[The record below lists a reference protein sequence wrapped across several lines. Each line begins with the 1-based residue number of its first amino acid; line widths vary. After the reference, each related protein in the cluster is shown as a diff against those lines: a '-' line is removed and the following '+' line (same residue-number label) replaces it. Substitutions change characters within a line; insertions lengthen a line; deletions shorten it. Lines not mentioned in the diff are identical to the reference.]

1 MANEKFDKI
10 SIERIKTA
18 HPKVREELEKIY
30 HEANNKLGKAR
41 LRFAYVLRNFKE
53 QDELY
58 KIGRSVKGKAVT
70 NAKSGQSMHNYGLAV
85 DIVLLLDKNGDGI
98 FETASWDTKADYDKD
113 LIPDWFEVVEVFKK
127 YGWKWGGNFT
137 SFKDLPHFEKT
148 FGYTWQKLRILHD
161 SKKVDSEGYVII

>member
-1 MANEKFDKI
+1 MNYDKI
-10 SIERIKTA
+10 SIERIQTA
-18 HPKVREELEKIY
+18 HPKLREELEKIY

-41 LRFAYVLRNFKE
+41 LRFAYVLRTFKE

-58 KIGRSVKGKAVT
+58 KIGRSVKGKIVT

-85 DIVLLLDKNGDGI
+85 DIVLLLDKNGDGV
-98 FETASWDTKADYDKD
+98 FESASWDTKADYDKD

-148 FGYTWQKLRILHD
+148 FGLTWQKLRIIHD
-161 SKKVDSEGYVII
+161 SKKVDAEGYVII